1 MNINSYQE
9 ADEMSAEEIDR
20 RNRETR
26 EILWK
31 AGAHRVVD
39 SIADIESVIEDINQR
54 LAAENDFKS
63 RGMNNG
69 QEEPPKVT
77 W

>member
-1 MNINSYQE
+1 MNINNYQE
-9 ADEMSAEEIDR
+9 ADEMLAEEIDR

-26 EILWK
+26 EILGK
-31 AGAHRVVD
+31 AGAHRV
-39 SIADIESVIEDINQR
+39 IEDINQQ

>member
-1 MNINSYQE
+1 ML
-9 ADEMSAEEIDR
+9 AEEIDR

-26 EILWK
+26 EILGK
-31 AGAHRVVD
+31 AGAHR
-39 SIADIESVIEDINQR
+39 VIEDINQR